1 MAVAS
6 SPEVLGALAHDLRW
20 TIVGLL
26 APGDLRTSELVSRTG
41 EAPSLVSYHLA
52 RLRDAGLVSA
62 RRSTADGRDS
72 YQVLDLDAL
81 GQALADMATRI
92 HPSLGQV
99 MSDMATRIHPSLGQV
114 MSDMAAR
121 IHPSLVQAMAD
132 TATRIHPSFVQAPS
146 ARRGPSADLADP
158 LGSESGP
165 RVSARVVFICS
176 GNSARSPMAAGWL
189 NHLGAGRVTA
199 LSAGVTPR
207 PLHPLAVAAMAEHGV
222 DISAHQA
229 THLDAFA
236 DQRFTRVITLCDR
249 ARENC
254 GELPAAPV
262 AAHWSIPDPSRAHPP
277 DLDAFRA
284 TASELR
290 TRVRY
295 LLPMLAEAGART

>member
-6 SPEVLGALAHDLRW
+6 SPEVLGVLAHDLRW

-26 APGDLRTSELVSRTG
+26 VPGDLRTSELVSRTG
-41 EAPSLVSYHLA
+41 QAPSLVSYHLA

-72 YQVLDLDAL
+72 YHALDLDAL
-81 GQALADMATRI
+81 GQAMAGVATRI
-92 HPSLGQV
+92 HPSLVDSGVRGEVPGSRQEV
-99 MSDMATRIHPSLGQV
+99 PGSRQEVPGSRQEVPGSRQEVPGL
-114 MSDMAAR
+114 
-121 IHPSLVQAMAD
+121 
-132 TATRIHPSFVQAPS
+132 
-146 ARRGPSADLADP
+146 RRRVADP
-158 LGSESGP
+158 PGP
-165 RVSARVVFICS
+165 IAQALFICS

-199 LSAGVTPR
+199 RSAGVTPR

-222 DISAHQA
+222 DIGSHQA
-229 THLDAFA
+229 AQLDTFA
-236 DQRFTRVITLCDR
+236 GHQFTRVITLCDR

-254 GELPAAPV
+254 GELPATPV
-262 AAHWSIPDPSRAHPP
+262 AVHWSIPDPARAHPP

-284 TASELR
+284 TARELR

-295 LLPMLAEAGART
+295 LLPMLAEASAET